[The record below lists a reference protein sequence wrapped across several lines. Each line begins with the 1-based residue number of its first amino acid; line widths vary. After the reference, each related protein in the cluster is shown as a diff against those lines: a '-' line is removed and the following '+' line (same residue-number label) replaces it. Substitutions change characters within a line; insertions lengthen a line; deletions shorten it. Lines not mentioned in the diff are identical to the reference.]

1 MLNLA
6 WRLNNFIESA
16 IGVRIEKKSRTFVGV
31 RALLLDKLNPE
42 LAIDVG
48 ANIGQWGRDF
58 KNRCP
63 DIPLI
68 SFEPNIQLSSELDKA
83 TRQFR
88 NWTYRVKA
96 LGAETGQAELNITS
110 DNGLS
115 SSINIRAA
123 HNHRHP
129 HIDSVG
135 QMNIAMSTLDDEID
149 TTQAQRIFLKIDAQ
163 GYENEVLSGGKFFL
177 DSVVLIEME
186 TSFSPLYED
195 ESAHHHLVSR
205 LMNQGFTPWCTSI
218 PEQGDD
224 GRFWSCDIL
233 LVRSTCISIME
244 L

>member
-1 MLNLA
+1 MSKMA
-6 WRLNNFIESA
+6 WRLNNLIESA

-31 RALLLDKLNPE
+31 RALLLDKLDPD

-68 SFEPNIQLSSELDKA
+68 SFEPNIQLSGELDKA
-83 TRQFR
+83 TQQFR

-96 LGAETGQAELNITS
+96 LGSKSGREELHITS

-115 SSINIRAA
+115 SSINIRTA

-129 HIDSVG
+129 QINSVG
-135 QMNIAMSTLDDEID
+135 KINIAMSTLDDEID
-149 TTQAQRIFLKIDAQ
+149 TTQSQRIFLKIDAQ
-163 GYENEVLSGGKFFL
+163 GYESEVLLGGKSL
-177 DSVVLIEME
+177 LESVVLIEME
-186 TSFSPLYED
+186 TSFSPLYEN

-233 LVRSTCISIME
+233 LVRSTCTSILE